1 MAEMGSSLCVPPFR
15 TVRRFSSV
23 CGRERVN
30 VWTACFGAVVVWTVV
45 AVAFRRVDLHV
56 FM

>member
-30 VWTACFGAVVVWTVV
+30 VVVDSVSVVVVWTVV

>member
-15 TVRRFSSV
+15 TVRRFSTV

-30 VWTACFGAVVVWTVV
+30 VVVDSVSVVVVWTVV